1 MLAVLAGL
9 CNIVAMNEHPLIRQ
23 LRQNLDPRSLHQQ
36 QADAAILLPV
46 LQGREPSL
54 VLTRRALHMTSHAG
68 EVAFP
73 GGRCEPDD
81 QHLAMTAL
89 RESEEEVA
97 LPCDSVEVIGALRPA
112 RSKAGLLVQPV
123 VGLVHGTPVLTGN
136 PDEID
141 SVFQV
146 PLRHFLETA
155 PTRDHR
161 INYRGLDLVVPCY
174 RYQEYVIWGLT
185 ARVVVDFLADGLG
198 HRVDFP
204 WPPALPAF
212 LSPQG
217 PIV

>member
-1 MLAVLAGL
+1 MLADSSGL
-9 CNIVAMNEHPLIRQ
+9 CNIEAMNEHQLIRR
-23 LRQNLDPRSLHQQ
+23 LRQNLDPRSLQAR

-46 LQGREPSL
+46 LQGSEPSL
-54 VLTRRALHMTSHAG
+54 VLTRRAMHMNSHAG

-81 QHLAMTAL
+81 LHLAMTAL

-97 LPCDSVEVIGALRPA
+97 LPCDSVEVIGGLRPA

-123 VGLVHGTPVLTGN
+123 VGLVHGTPALVGN

-146 PLRHFLETA
+146 PLRYFLESEPA
-155 PTRDHR
+155 RDHR
-161 INYRGLDLVVPCY
+161 INYRGIDLVVPCY
-174 RYQEYVIWGLT
+174 RYQDYVIWGLT

-212 LSPQG
+212 MSAQG